1 MIKIRF
7 YLICLIFAFNASSQT
22 KQPISIDSIRI
33 IYNKNYRLSPK
44 LSPNEFT
51 DTAHDFLKLLD
62 TQKKV
67 YKSFNNRKIS
77 QKTKSDINQ
86 LIPFQVLTYLDLMLY
101 GTIKN
106 NIDSV
111 QLYKTKILS
120 LTKDPGLV
128 GESFGLSAYT
138 YLNDNMYTKAI
149 IDFQTAYKYYKNSE
163 KLKIQYKQ
171 VHVLVNLINAHID
184 IGTLAQATTT
194 FDLLK
199 KTINNFSNHPRLI
212 NLKELIKILNA
223 TILNAKENYDAALL
237 VLHTVKENNLDNP
250 NLKEMYYD
258 VLHDTYNGLG
268 NYTLA
273 EFYLDKIYASDNKQS
288 PGLFKDIHYTIDKLQ
303 YAIFKNDTKQA
314 DFYFN
319 NLNNTQSSSLSYF
332 QRFSKE
338 KTIGNYYAFKNSFK
352 KAFSYLKKSDS
363 IQNAANIKKERSNY
377 DIQRYYVQLD
387 DELNKMKQLNL
398 EKDQI
403 LVTKRNQYFMIGFF
417 IVFVFAA
424 IFLFINGK
432 RKKKQYQLKA
442 SLESQKTILESKEKF
457 LENMSH
463 EIRTPI
469 TSIIGY
475 LNLLS
480 EENLVNEKRVKYTN
494 IAIKNSNKMISS
506 IDSFLTLLRSEKT
519 SIVQNKRISF
529 NLNDFILER
538 LTYYIPDFEIK
549 KMKLYYKVNFKDKV
563 TISYDI
569 ESLKAIINNLIS
581 NAIKY
586 SNSNTSVFFT
596 FNISASNLIIS
607 VKDEGYGIDEKD
619 KEKIFDRFYQ
629 TSSNRSIGGFGIGL
643 SLISELVKRLSGTI
657 TLESEL
663 NKGSLFKVKL
673 PYKLSNFNI
682 NTSSVNNDFKLLT
695 DFKSLDETSNT
706 MENYPKVLIVDDNT
720 EMVSYLK
727 EIFSD
732 FVNCT
737 FAFNGNEALAKV
749 NDTNFDLIISDVRM
763 PEMNGFQFKKEL
775 NETSHYRE
783 IPFIVMSSV
792 SETKSNKFKT
802 DLGINDYLEK
812 PFTKNEIISRVQ
824 LSLERTLNRKKIVG
838 EKITTDFDSN
848 SNRLVEQIRE
858 CIISNITN
866 PGLNVNMLAE
876 ACGYSQK
883 RLNEILKIKLGL
895 SLVNV
900 ILEVKL
906 LKAYEFIVKNKFTT
920 IKEVMFAVGINSRPY
935 FYKKFNERFGIK
947 IGELKNKYSHLS

>member
-7 YLICLIFAFNASSQT
+7 TLICLIFAFSASSQN
-22 KQPISIDSIRI
+22 KQTISIDSLKK
-33 IYNKNYRLSPK
+33 IYNQNYRLITK
-44 LSPNEFT
+44 LSPREFT
-51 DTAHDFLKLLD
+51 NTAQDFLKLLD
-62 TQKKV
+62 TQRKI
-67 YKSFNNRKIS
+67 YKSLNNPKIS
-77 QKTKSDINQ
+77 QKTKSDIDQ
-86 LIPFQVLTYLDLMLY
+86 LIPLQVLTYLDLMIN

-106 NIDSV
+106 NIDSI

-120 LTKDPGLV
+120 LTKDHGLV
-128 GESFGLSAYT
+128 GESFGVSAHT
-138 YLNDNMYTKAI
+138 YLKNNLYTKAI
-149 IDFQTAYKYYKNSE
+149 VNFQTAYKYYKNSE
-163 KLKIQYKQ
+163 KLKIQYRQ
-171 VHVLVNLINAHID
+171 VHVLVNIIITHIE
-184 IGTLAQATTT
+184 IGTLEQASISL
-194 FDLLK
+194 DLLI

-212 NLKELIKILNA
+212 NLNELIKIMNA
-223 TILNAKENYDAALL
+223 QILIANEEYDAALL
-237 VLHTVKENNLDNP
+237 VLQTVKETNLDRAQ
-250 NLKEMYYD
+250 LKEMYYD
-258 VLHDTYNGLG
+258 ALHDTYNGLN
-268 NYTLA
+268 NYTLG
-273 EFYLDKIYASDNKQS
+273 EYYLDKMFTPVNGDSL
-288 PGLFKDIHYTIDKLQ
+288 GLFKDLHYTIDKLQ
-303 YAIFKNDTKQA
+303 YAIKKNDIVLA
-314 DFYFN
+314 DFYFR
-319 NLNNTQSSSLSYF
+319 NLNKSQTYSISYF
-332 QRFSKE
+332 QRFNKE
-338 KTIGNYYAFKNSFK
+338 KVISNYYAFNNSYK
-352 KAFSYLKKSDS
+352 KAYRYLKKSDS
-363 IQNAANIKKERSNY
+363 IQNAVNVNKERSKY
-377 DIQRYYVQLD
+377 DVQQYYLQLD
-387 DELNKMKQLNL
+387 EELNKLKQLNL
-398 EKDQI
+398 DKDNL
-403 LVTKRNQYFMIGFF
+403 LVVKRNQYFMIGFF
-417 IVFVFAA
+417 FVFVFAA

-480 EENLVNEKRVKYTN
+480 EENLVSGKRTKYTN

-506 IDSFLTLLRSEKT
+506 LDSFLTLLRSEKT
-519 SIVQNKRISF
+519 SLAQNERISF
-529 NLNDFILER
+529 NLNNFILER

-549 KMKLYYKVNFKDKV
+549 KIKLYYKVNFKDKV
-563 TISYDI
+563 TVSYDI

-586 SNSNTSVFFT
+586 SNSNTSVFLT

-643 SLISELVKRLSGTI
+643 SLISELVKRLGGTI

-682 NTSSVNNDFKLLT
+682 NTSSVNNEFKLLT

-737 FAFNGNEALAKV
+737 FAFNGNEALTKV
-749 NDTNFDLIISDVRM
+749 NDTDFDLIISDVRM

-783 IPFIVMSSV
+783 IPFILMSSV
-792 SETKSNKFKT
+792 SEIKSNKFKT

-866 PGLNVNMLAE
+866 PELNVNMLAE